1 MSPGRRRLQTAL
13 RIARVL
19 TGALLAGSLLEF
31 LGVPAGMLLGGM
43 IGAAVANHRWTP
55 RTVPAVL
62 PMSLRYA
69 GLIGL
74 GSVTG
79 MMVTVESLRATAV
92 IAGPVAGA
100 YLVFIALNLLFVGF
114 LVHKYDV
121 DPVSA
126 VLAVTPGGLSEVTVM
141 AIEKDARIALVL
153 SVHAVRVL
161 VIVLVLLPI
170 VVLVVS

>member
-1 MSPGRRRLQTAL
+1 MSQGRRRLRTAL

-19 TGALLAGSLLEF
+19 TGAVLVGSLLELF
-31 LGVPAGMLLGGM
+31 GVPAGMLLGAM
-43 IGAAVANHRWTP
+43 IGAALANQRWTP
-55 RTVPAVL
+55 RTVPVML
-62 PMSLRYA
+62 PMPLRYA

-74 GSVTG
+74 GCVTG
-79 MMVTVESLRATAV
+79 MLVTVESLRATAV

-100 YLVFIALNLLFVGF
+100 YLAFIALNLLFVGF
-114 LVHKYDV
+114 LVHRYDV

-126 VLAVTPGGLSEVTVM
+126 VLAVAPGGLSEVTSM
-141 AIEKDARIALVL
+141 ALEKNARLALVL

-170 VVLVVS
+170 VLVVIA